1 MKRLLPF
8 LGLAALCC
16 TPTAQGAPNKATLAH
31 IHQQLNTLRQQQQ
44 ATKTDQQHAVDALR
58 VSEQSISRTNRALA
72 DIQQQ
77 QQSTQN
83 ALDNLQHKIGSTQSR
98 LQQEQQYLGVL
109 LRQSW
114 MNLAQPTTPS
124 ANWQDTQR
132 NTVYAGLLAK
142 QRQQTITE
150 LQDTTH
156 TLTRLSAQKQQLQT
170 QLQQQKEAQEQQR
183 KNLQTE
189 RATRQNILQKLG
201 NQIVRQQKAI
211 STLEQ
216 NEKRITEL
224 MRALARAAAKR
235 AAAERAAAVR
245 AAAERA
251 AALHRQQREHTHP
264 RTESATQYASLPAPK
279 LSLNGLMRDKGHLL
293 LPTHGELIHRFGT
306 PREAGGTLWKGI
318 FIKAPAGQAVV
329 SVAAGE
335 VVFSDWLRGFGN
347 LIIIDHGD
355 GYMSLYSDNET
366 LYKRAGD
373 TVKAGDVIASVGNT
387 GGNSE
392 TGLYFELRY
401 HSQAFNPD
409 GWFGSHK

>member
-8 LGLAALCC
+8 LGLVALCC
-16 TPTAQGAPNKATLAH
+16 APTAQGAPNKATLAH

-58 VSEQSISRTNRALA
+58 VSEQSISHINRALA

-83 ALDNLQHKIGSTQSR
+83 ALNNLQHQIGSTQSR

-114 MNLAQPTTPS
+114 MNLAQPATPS

-142 QRQQTITE
+142 QRQQIITE

-183 KNLQTE
+183 KNLQAE
-189 RATRQNILQKLG
+189 RAARQNILQKLG
-201 NQIVRQQKAI
+201 NQIARQQKAI

-235 AAAERAAAVR
+235 AAERAAAR
-245 AAAERA
+245 TAAERA
-251 AALHRQQREHTHP
+251 AALHRRQHEHAHP
-264 RTESATQYASLPAPK
+264 RTENTTQYASLPAPK

-293 LPTHGELIHRFGT
+293 LPTRGELIHRFGT